1 MISLLK
7 PLTPMRRTAW
17 TRGDVL
23 VAGGAAVI
31 LAASAD
37 VAQTVQDRFAV
48 DLAGLGALERAGA
61 TLWDLRPLG
70 TAVFAVGALGALA
83 GLGEPEGRLG
93 HLHAPVRKSVAVL
106 AAAHSAVALVVLGL
120 AVWVAAVGEVGA
132 REAGFVYSGSD
143 RAVTLATQ
151 LVGWIPLTALLVLT
165 AVVATRSQ
173 QAEEELEPEGSDA
186 SLSEE
191 MEALWRGRLAHGPK
205 RERAR
210 NLLSRIRALE
220 SAGDHEQARELADE
234 LRNSRR
240 VWTRC
245 GLRLPVSP

>member
-1 MISLLK
+1 
-7 PLTPMRRTAW
+7 MRGTAW

-48 DLAGLGALERAGA
+48 DLAGLDTLERAGA

-83 GLGEPEGRLG
+83 GLGEPAGRLER
-93 HLHAPVRKSVAVL
+93 LHALMRNGLAVL
-106 AAAHSAVALVVLGL
+106 AAAHAALALVVLGL
-120 AVWVAAVGEVGA
+120 AIWVASVGEVGA
-132 REAGFVYSGSD
+132 RGELGFVYSGSD

-151 LVGWIPLTALLVLT
+151 LVGWIPLTALLVLV
-165 AVVATRSQ
+165 AVVATRSEQ
-173 QAEEELEPEGSDA
+173 VEEEPEPERSDA

-191 MEALWRGRLAHGPK
+191 MEALWRERLAHGPR

-234 LRNSRR
+234 LRN
-240 VWTRC
+240 
-245 GLRLPVSP
+245 L

>member
-1 MISLLK
+1 VNSLLK
-7 PLTPMRRTAW
+7 PLTPMRGTAW

-48 DLAGLGALERAGA
+48 DLAGLDTLERAGA

-83 GLGEPEGRLG
+83 GLGEPAGRLER
-93 HLHAPVRKSVAVL
+93 LHALMRNGLAVL
-106 AAAHSAVALVVLGL
+106 AAAHAALALVVLGL
-120 AVWVAAVGEVGA
+120 AIWVASVGEVGA
-132 REAGFVYSGSD
+132 RGELGFVYSGSD

-151 LVGWIPLTALLVLT
+151 VVGWIPLTALLGLV
-165 AVVATRSQ
+165 AVVATRSEQ
-173 QAEEELEPEGSDA
+173 VEEEPEPERSDA

-191 MEALWRGRLAHGPK
+191 MEALWRERLAHGPR

-234 LRNSRR
+234 LRN
-240 VWTRC
+240 
-245 GLRLPVSP
+245 L

>member
-1 MISLLK
+1 
-7 PLTPMRRTAW
+7 MRGTAW

-70 TAVFAVGALGALA
+70 TAVFAVGALGVLA
-83 GLGEPEGRLG
+83 GLGEPADRRER
-93 HLHAPVRKSVAVL
+93 LHALARNGVAIL
-106 AAAHSAVALVVLGL
+106 AAAHAALALVVLAL
-120 AVWVAAVGEVGA
+120 AVWVAAVGEVGDS
-132 REAGFVYSGSD
+132 EELGFVYSGSD
-143 RAVTLATQ
+143 RAVTLITQ
-151 LVGWIPLTALLVLT
+151 LVGWIPLTALLVLV
-165 AVVATRSQ
+165 AVVATRSE
-173 QAEEELEPEGSDA
+173 QAEEEPEPERSDA

-191 MEALWRGRLAHGPK
+191 MEALWRERLAHGPR

-220 SAGDHEQARELADE
+220 RTGDHEQARELADE
-234 LRNSRR
+234 LRN
-240 VWTRC
+240 
-245 GLRLPVSP
+245 L

>member
-7 PLTPMRRTAW
+7 PLTRMRRTAW
-17 TRGDVL
+17 THGDLL

-61 TLWDLRPLG
+61 ALWDLSPLG
-70 TAVFAVGALGALA
+70 TAVFAAGALGVLA
-83 GLGEPEGRLG
+83 GLGEPAGRLER
-93 HLHAPVRKSVAVL
+93 LHAPVRNGVAVL
-106 AAAHSAVALVVLGL
+106 AAAHAALGLVVVGL
-120 AVWVAAVGEVGA
+120 ALWIATAGRVGD
-132 REAGFVYSGSD
+132 REELGFVYSGSD
-143 RAVTLATQ
+143 RAVTLVTQ
-151 LVGWIPLTALLVLT
+151 LVGWIPLAALLVLV
-165 AVVATRSQ
+165 ALLATRS
-173 QAEEELEPEGSDA
+173 EEVDEEPEPERSDA

-191 MEALWRGRLAHGPK
+191 LEALWRERLAHGPK

-234 LRNSRR
+234 LRN
-240 VWTRC
+240 
-245 GLRLPVSP
+245 L

>member
-1 MISLLK
+1 VNSLLK
-7 PLTPMRRTAW
+7 PLTPMRGTAW

-48 DLAGLGALERAGA
+48 DLAGLDTLERAGA

-83 GLGEPEGRLG
+83 GLGEPAGRLER
-93 HLHAPVRKSVAVL
+93 LHAVMRNGLAVL
-106 AAAHSAVALVVLGL
+106 AAAHAALALVVVGL
-120 AVWVAAVGEVGA
+120 AVWVASVGEVGA
-132 REAGFVYSGSD
+132 RGELGFVYSGSD

-151 LVGWIPLTALLVLT
+151 LVGWIPLTALLVLV
-165 AVVATRSQ
+165 AVVATRSEQ
-173 QAEEELEPEGSDA
+173 VEEEPEPERSDA

-191 MEALWRGRLAHGPK
+191 MEALWRERLAHGPR

-234 LRNSRR
+234 LRN
-240 VWTRC
+240 
-245 GLRLPVSP
+245 L

>member
-1 MISLLK
+1 VNSLLK
-7 PLTPMRRTAW
+7 PLTPMRGTAW

-83 GLGEPEGRLG
+83 GLGEPAGRLER
-93 HLHAPVRKSVAVL
+93 LHELARNGVAIL
-106 AAAHSAVALVVLGL
+106 AAAHATLALVVLGL
-120 AVWVAAVGEVGA
+120 AVWVAAVGEVGDSG
-132 REAGFVYSGSD
+132 EVGFVYSGSD

-151 LVGWIPLTALLVLT
+151 LVGWIPLTALLVLV
-165 AVVATRSQ
+165 AVVATRSA
-173 QAEEELEPEGSDA
+173 QAEEEPEPERRDA

-191 MEALWRGRLAHGPK
+191 MEALWRERLAHGPR

-234 LRNSRR
+234 LRN
-240 VWTRC
+240 
-245 GLRLPVSP
+245 L

>member
-1 MISLLK
+1 
-7 PLTPMRRTAW
+7 MRGTAW

-48 DLAGLGALERAGA
+48 DLAGLDTLERAGA

-83 GLGEPEGRLG
+83 GLGEPAGRLER
-93 HLHAPVRKSVAVL
+93 LHALMRNGLAVL
-106 AAAHSAVALVVLGL
+106 AAAHAALALVVVGL
-120 AVWVAAVGEVGA
+120 AVWVASVGEVGA
-132 REAGFVYSGSD
+132 RGELGFVYSGSD

-151 LVGWIPLTALLVLT
+151 LVGWIPLTALLVLV
-165 AVVATRSQ
+165 AVVATRSEQ
-173 QAEEELEPEGSDA
+173 VEEEPEPERSDP

-191 MEALWRGRLAHGPK
+191 MEALWRERLAHGPR

-234 LRNSRR
+234 LRN
-240 VWTRC
+240 
-245 GLRLPVSP
+245 L

>member
-1 MISLLK
+1 VNSLLK
-7 PLTPMRRTAW
+7 PLTPMRGTAW

-23 VAGGAAVI
+23 VAGGAVVI

-48 DLAGLGALERAGA
+48 DLAGLDTLERAGA

-70 TAVFAVGALGALA
+70 TAVFAVGALGILA
-83 GLGEPEGRLG
+83 GLGEPAGRLG
-93 HLHAPVRKSVAVL
+93 RLHALVRRGLAVL
-106 AAAHSAVALVVLGL
+106 AAAHAALALVVLGL
-120 AVWVAAVGEVGA
+120 AIWVAAVGEVG
-132 REAGFVYSGSD
+132 ESGELGFVYSGSD

-151 LVGWIPLTALLVLT
+151 LVGWIPLTALLVLV
-165 AVVATRSQ
+165 AVVATRSEQ
-173 QAEEELEPEGSDA
+173 VEEEPEPERSGGDV

-191 MEALWRGRLAHGPK
+191 MEALWRERLAHGPR

-220 SAGDHEQARELADE
+220 SAGNHEQARELADE
-234 LRNSRR
+234 LRN
-240 VWTRC
+240 
-245 GLRLPVSP
+245 L

>member
-1 MISLLK
+1 VNSLLK
-7 PLTPMRRTAW
+7 PLTPMKGTAW

-31 LAASAD
+31 LAASAE

-48 DLAGLGALERAGA
+48 DLAGLGTLERAGA

-70 TAVFAVGALGALA
+70 TAVFAVGALAALA
-83 GLGEPEGRLG
+83 GLGEPAGRLER
-93 HLHAPVRKSVAVL
+93 LHELARNGVATL
-106 AAAHSAVALVVLGL
+106 AAAHAALALVVLGL
-120 AVWVAAVGEVGA
+120 AVWVGAVGEVGDSG
-132 REAGFVYSGSD
+132 ELGFVYSGSD
-143 RAVTLATQ
+143 RAVALATQ
-151 LVGWIPLTALLVLT
+151 LVGWIPLTALLVLV
-165 AVVATRSQ
+165 AVVATRSEQ
-173 QAEEELEPEGSDA
+173 VEDEPEPERSEA

-191 MEALWRGRLAHGPK
+191 MEALWRERLAHGPR

-234 LRNSRR
+234 LRN
-240 VWTRC
+240 
-245 GLRLPVSP
+245 L

>member
-1 MISLLK
+1 VNSLLK
-7 PLTPMRRTAW
+7 PLTPMRGTAW

-48 DLAGLGALERAGA
+48 DLAGLDTLERAGA

-83 GLGEPEGRLG
+83 GLGEPAGRLER
-93 HLHAPVRKSVAVL
+93 LHELARNGVAIL
-106 AAAHSAVALVVLGL
+106 AAAHAALALVVLGL
-120 AVWVAAVGEVGA
+120 VVWVAAVGEIG
-132 REAGFVYSGSD
+132 ESGELGFVYSGSD

-151 LVGWIPLTALLVLT
+151 LVGWIPLTALLVLV
-165 AVVATRSQ
+165 AVAATRSE
-173 QAEEELEPEGSDA
+173 QAEAEPEPERSDGDA

-191 MEALWRGRLAHGPK
+191 MEALWRERLAHGPK

-234 LRNSRR
+234 LRN
-240 VWTRC
+240 
-245 GLRLPVSP
+245 L

>member
-1 MISLLK
+1 
-7 PLTPMRRTAW
+7 MRRTAW
-17 TRGDVL
+17 TRGDLL

-83 GLGEPEGRLG
+83 GLGEPAGRLER
-93 HLHAPVRKSVAVL
+93 LHALMRNGVAIL
-106 AAAHSAVALVVLGL
+106 AAAHAALALVVLGL
-120 AVWVAAVGEVGA
+120 AIWVAAVGEVG
-132 REAGFVYSGSD
+132 ESGELGFVYSGSD

-151 LVGWIPLTALLVLT
+151 LVGWIPLTALLVLV
-165 AVVATRSQ
+165 AIVATRSE
-173 QAEEELEPEGSDA
+173 QAEEEPEPKRSDGDA

-191 MEALWRGRLAHGPK
+191 LEALWRERLAHGPR

-234 LRNSRR
+234 LRN
-240 VWTRC
+240 
-245 GLRLPVSP
+245 L

>member
-1 MISLLK
+1 MNSLLK
-7 PLTPMRRTAW
+7 PLTPMRGTAL

-48 DLAGLGALERAGA
+48 DLAGLGTLERAGA

-70 TAVFAVGALGALA
+70 TAVFAVGALGVLA
-83 GLGEPEGRLG
+83 GLGEPADRLER
-93 HLHAPVRKSVAVL
+93 LHALARNGIAIL
-106 AAAHSAVALVVLGL
+106 AAAHAALALVVLAL
-120 AVWVAAVGEVGA
+120 AVWVAAVGEVGDS
-132 REAGFVYSGSD
+132 EELGFVYSGSD
-143 RAVTLATQ
+143 RAVTLVTQ
-151 LVGWIPLTALLVLT
+151 LVGWIPLTALLVLV
-165 AVVATRSQ
+165 AVVATRSE
-173 QAEEELEPEGSDA
+173 QAEEEPEPERSDA

-191 MEALWRGRLAHGPK
+191 MEALWRERLAHGPR

-220 SAGDHEQARELADE
+220 RTGDHEQARELADE
-234 LRNSRR
+234 LRN
-240 VWTRC
+240 
-245 GLRLPVSP
+245 L

>member
-1 MISLLK
+1 VNSLLK
-7 PLTPMRRTAW
+7 PLTPMRGTAW

-83 GLGEPEGRLG
+83 GLGEPAARLER
-93 HLHAPVRKSVAVL
+93 LHELARNGVAIL
-106 AAAHSAVALVVLGL
+106 AAAHAALALVVLGL
-120 AVWVAAVGEVGA
+120 AVWVAAVGEVGDSG
-132 REAGFVYSGSD
+132 ELGFVYSGSD

-151 LVGWIPLTALLVLT
+151 LVGWIPLTALLVLV
-165 AVVATRSQ
+165 AVVATRSELV
-173 QAEEELEPEGSDA
+173 EEEPEPERSDA

-191 MEALWRGRLAHGPK
+191 MEALWRERLAHGPR

-234 LRNSRR
+234 LRN
-240 VWTRC
+240 
-245 GLRLPVSP
+245 L